1 MPPENEQAIL
11 AANEVGDDE
20 LEQWLTSVGDG
31 ADIQLPGLDIG
42 IPPSSRREVLNNNID
57 QSVITND
64 GGTGED
70 EDEIDDDAGDDTDP
84 TGAPQNAPAPASAN
98 APADFTLSNGQTI
111 SREDAERLYNFDQYL
126 RANPDKAAA
135 VNAAIAGQPTPAQ
148 PAVPEAAAQASTWE
162 EPEVPDF
169 LDLDDPA
176 QKFQWD
182 THVQTQKVLFE
193 QEQRSQKF
201 FQQQAETTRQSQVR
215 QAETDMAAA
224 LVQFKTTHPNLNE
237 DDIVAIRKAAGP
249 FVQGML
255 AQLPPVE
262 GLIRSMEVGGMMDE
276 GLRTKLTDPTVRTR
290 SEAQQTRHRKRISGA
305 ISGSPRSAPKGETT
319 RPTNQM
325 SDKDFLNELA
335 QGFNEAMQR

>member
-1 MPPENEQAIL
+1 MPPENEQDIL
-11 AANEVGDDE
+11 ANDVGDAE
-20 LEQWLTSVGDG
+20 LEQWLTSIGDG

-42 IPPSSRREVLNNNID
+42 IPASSRREVLNQTID
-57 QSVITND
+57 QSVVVDD

-70 EDEIDDDAGDDTDP
+70 EDDDPDAGGD
-84 TGAPQNAPAPASAN
+84 TGATGEPTHTPAPATAN
-98 APADFTLSNGQTI
+98 APSEFELSNGQKI
-111 SREDAERLYNFDQYL
+111 SREDAERLWNFDQYL
-126 RANPDKAAA
+126 RGNPDKAAA
-135 VNAAIAGQPTPAQ
+135 VNAAIAGQPAPPTPV
-148 PAVPEAAAQASTWE
+148 VPEAATQASAFE
-162 EPEVPDF
+162 EPTPPDF

-182 THVQTQKVLFE
+182 THVQTQKVLFD
-193 QEQRSQKF
+193 QEQRSQRF
-201 FQQQAETTRQSQVR
+201 FANQAQQTQVQQTR
-215 QAETDMAAA
+215 QAETDMATA
-224 LVQFKTTHPNLNE
+224 LDKFKADHSNLNE

-249 FVQGML
+249 FVSGML

-262 GLIRSMEVGGMMDE
+262 ALVRSMEVGGMMDE
-276 GLRTKLTDPTVRTR
+276 GLRAKLTDPTVRTR